1 MPPLPPHRVMVATN
15 DVKFVFHGHATAS
28 NFDAVPY
35 AVGAQRPL
43 APALVHA
50 VGGEVSDKRSI
61 SGGKVNNRTFLNF
74 TQLYFTSIYNC
85 DRVGN
90 EDLPLPG

>member
-1 MPPLPPHRVMVATN
+1 MAVHCPVNTIPLIPAA
-15 DVKFVFHGHATAS
+15 GHATAS

-74 TQLYFTSIYNC
+74 IHLCFTSICN
-85 DRVGN
+85 
-90 EDLPLPG
+90 